1 VYLFIDTNVFLSFL
15 HYSSDDLEELKKL
28 EVLLRDGRIRLPLP
42 DQVVAEFRRNRE
54 GKLADSLKKLR
65 DVRVAPQFPQ
75 ICKDYAEYE
84 ELRRHQR
91 AFEEAHKRLVE
102 KIVADI
108 EKKSLKADALIK
120 ALFGAGQGLE
130 IRPALVAR
138 ARLRSDIG
146 NPPGKKGSLGDAVNW
161 EALLAGVPD
170 GEDLYF
176 VSSDSDYSSDLDE
189 DRFDPFLAE
198 EWEAAKRSRIIFF
211 KRLSLFFRA
220 QFPEIKLAAEAEKD
234 LAIRDLADSGS
245 FARTHSVIARLRQY
259 TDFTPS
265 QLNEVVS
272 ATLANNQVHWIAS
285 DEDVHSFLSAVSA
298 GREDQID
305 PAKLTEL
312 RELLEAHQPATDTD
326 L

>member
-1 VYLFIDTNVFLSFL
+1 MYLFIDTNVFLSFL

-28 EVLLRDGRIRLPLP
+28 EVLLRDGRIRLLLP

-75 ICKDYAEYE
+75 ICKDYPEYE

-91 AFEEAHKRLVE
+91 AFEEVHKRLVE

-108 EKKSLKADALIK
+108 ENKSLKADALIK
-120 ALFGAGQGLE
+120 ALFGAGHRIE
-130 IRPALVAR
+130 TPPALVAR
-138 ARLRSDIG
+138 ARLRSDTG

-161 EALLAGVPD
+161 EALVAGAAE
-170 GEDLYF
+170 GEDVYF

-189 DRFDPFLAE
+189 ERFDPFLAE
-198 EWEAAKRSRIIFF
+198 EWEATKKSRVIYF

-234 LAIRDLADSGS
+234 LAIRDLANSGN
-245 FARTHSVIARLRQY
+245 FARTHGVIARLRQY
-259 TDFTPS
+259 SDFTPS
-265 QLNEVVS
+265 QLNEIVS
-272 ATLANNQVHWIAS
+272 ATLANNQVHWIAG
-285 DEDVHSFLSAVSA
+285 DDDVHSFLSAVIA

-305 PAKLTEL
+305 PAKLKEL
-312 RELLEAHQPATDTD
+312 HELLDAHQPVADTD

>member
-1 VYLFIDTNVFLSFL
+1 VHLFIDTNVFLSFL

-28 EVLLRDGRIRLPLP
+28 EVLLRDGGVRLLLP

-65 DVRVAPQFPQ
+65 EVRLAPQFPQ
-75 ICKDYAEYE
+75 ICKDYPEYE

-91 AFEEAHKRLVE
+91 AFEETHTRLVE

-108 EKKSLKADALIK
+108 EKQSLKADGIIR
-120 ALFGAGQGLE
+120 ALFAAAQRIE
-130 IRPALVAR
+130 TSPALVAR

-161 EALLAGVPD
+161 EALLTAAAA
-170 GEDLYF
+170 GEDLYL
-176 VSSDSDYSSDLDE
+176 VSSDNDYSSDLNE
-189 DRFDPFLAE
+189 ERLDPFLAE
-198 EWEAAKRSRIIFF
+198 EWETTAKSRVIYF
-211 KRLSLFFRA
+211 KRLSLFLRA

-234 LAIRDLADSGS
+234 LVIRDLADSGS
-245 FARTHSVIARLRQY
+245 FAQTHVVVARLRQY

-265 QLNEVVS
+265 QLNEIVA
-272 ATLANNQVHWIAS
+272 ATLANNQVHWIAG
-285 DEDVHSFLSAVSA
+285 DEDVHSFLSAVIA

-305 PAKLTEL
+305 PARLKEL
-312 RELLEAHQPATDTD
+312 RELLDAHRPAADVD
-326 L
+326 S

>member
-28 EVLLRDGRIRLPLP
+28 EVLLRNGRIRLLLP
-42 DQVVAEFRRNRE
+42 DQVVVEFHRNRE

-75 ICKDYAEYE
+75 ICKDYPEYE

-91 AFEEAHKRLVE
+91 AFEEVHKRLVE
-102 KIVADI
+102 KIVTDI

-120 ALFGAGQGLE
+120 ALFGAGQRIE
-130 IRPALVAR
+130 TPPALVAR

-161 EALLAGVPD
+161 EALLAGAPE
-170 GEDLYF
+170 GENLYF

-189 DRFDPFLAE
+189 ERFDPFLAE
-198 EWEAAKRSRIIFF
+198 QWEATKKSRVIYF

-220 QFPEIKLAAEAEKD
+220 QFPEIRLAAEAEKD
-234 LAIRDLADSGS
+234 LAIRDLGDSGS
-245 FARTHSVIARLRQY
+245 FARTHGVIARLRQY
-259 TDFTPS
+259 TDFTAS
-265 QLNEVVS
+265 QLNEIVS
-272 ATLANNQVHWIAS
+272 ATLANNQVHWIAG
-285 DEDVHSFLSAVSA
+285 DDDVHSFLSAVIA

-305 PAKLTEL
+305 PAKLKDL
-312 RELLEAHQPATDTD
+312 HELLDRPVTDTD